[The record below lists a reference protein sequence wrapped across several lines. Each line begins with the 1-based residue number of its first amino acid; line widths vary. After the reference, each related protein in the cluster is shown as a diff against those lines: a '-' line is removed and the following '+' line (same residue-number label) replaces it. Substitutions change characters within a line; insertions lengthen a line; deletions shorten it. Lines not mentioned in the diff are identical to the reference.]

1 MQGRFGHFFEI
12 DRLRVRHIVCI
23 ILPSAKLHHA
33 DNCFPQM
40 VVFKDCPV
48 FPVSFCGLQQ
58 GAGFFVCSLE
68 IIYPAVQIP
77 QQQFCLVFPSVFP
90 PPILIRIV
98 LAVRPI
104 DPAVMS
110 ED

>member
-1 MQGRFGHFFEI
+1 
-12 DRLRVRHIVCI
+12 
-23 ILPSAKLHHA
+23 
-33 DNCFPQM
+33 M

-77 QQQFCLVFPSVFP
+77 QQYFCSIFPVSFP
-90 PPILIRIV
+90 QPILIVIV